1 MANTKKIFGLNE
13 CIGNEPVYFI
23 KSVLSGQIYAMNFIP
38 EYPYAGFERVTEE
51 EYIQY
56 LRKLGYKI

>member
-1 MANTKKIFGLNE
+1 MEKRVFSINDYV
-13 CIGNEPVYFI
+13 GNEPVYFI
-23 KSVLSGQIYAMNFIP
+23 KSTSSGQIYAMNFIP
-38 EYPYAGFERVTEE
+38 EYAGFERVTEE